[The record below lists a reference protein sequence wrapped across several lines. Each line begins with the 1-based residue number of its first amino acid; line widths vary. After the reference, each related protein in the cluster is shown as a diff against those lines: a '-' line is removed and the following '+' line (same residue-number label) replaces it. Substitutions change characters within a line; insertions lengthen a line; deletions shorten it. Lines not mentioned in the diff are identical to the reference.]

1 LRNEISRLKIL
12 SANFKT
18 QPQRLKFNRAL
29 ALNLATYLKFGR
41 ARNLNFIAR
50 RKIRT
55 QNRRTA
61 KPACR
66 ADPAARLT
74 RCKFYRFAAGQI
86 PCRKANLARY
96 RIKSTSQSKSAPQ
109 PSS

>member
-1 LRNEISRLKIL
+1 MIADKISRSEISRLKIL
-12 SANFKT
+12 SANFKN

-66 ADPAARLT
+66 ADPAARLM
-74 RCKFYRFAAGQI
+74 RRKFYRFAAEQI
-86 PCRKANLARY
+86 LHCKA
-96 RIKSTSQSKSAPQ
+96 KTCAP
-109 PSS
+109 PD